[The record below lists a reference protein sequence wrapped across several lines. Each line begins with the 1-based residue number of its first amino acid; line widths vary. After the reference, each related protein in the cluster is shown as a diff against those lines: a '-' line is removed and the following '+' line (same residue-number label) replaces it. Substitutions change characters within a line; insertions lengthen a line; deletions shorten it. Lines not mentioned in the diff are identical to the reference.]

1 MLSERSRRVGTSPT
15 MKVAAEAERMRRQGL
30 DVVDLGAG
38 EPDFATPEHIKAA
51 GRAAID
57 ANQTKY
63 TVNQG
68 LNELRAA
75 IAERYWDDYHVS
87 YGEQEI
93 IVTNG
98 GKQALYNAMLA
109 LFGAGDEVITH
120 APGWATI
127 VEQIKLV
134 DATPV
139 IVRAHAEDGFALRAE
154 SFLEAVTPTTRGIVI
169 NSPCNPT
176 GALITEG
183 EFAKI
188 AEVCAGRGIWMLLD
202 LCYERLIYEAAPH
215 NLPRVVAELARDRA
229 VLCGSASKA
238 YAMTGWRCG
247 WAMGPAHLIAAC
259 NAKQS
264 HSTSN
269 VCSITQH
276 AAVAAMRG
284 PQDCLDE
291 MLHEYRGRRELIWE
305 LMTADRR
312 VRCVKPAGAFYLFLD
327 VSDLL
332 SPDGLRTSGEFARA
346 FLDEQHVAVTAGE
359 AFDAPGFIRISY
371 ATSVDRLREG
381 AARFSRFIGAL
392 ERDGRLAPSGH

>member
-15 MKVAAEAERMRRQGL
+15 MKVAADAERMRRQGL

-38 EPDFATPEHIKAA
+38 EPDFPTPEHIKAA

-57 ANQTKY
+57 ANYTKY

-68 LNELRAA
+68 LNDLRAA
-75 IAERYWDDYHVS
+75 IADRYWDDYHVS
-87 YGEQEI
+87 YGEPEI

-109 LFGAGDEVITH
+109 LFGPGDEVITH
-120 APGWATI
+120 APGWPTI

-139 IVRAHAEDGFALRAE
+139 VVRTHADDGFALRAE
-154 SFLEAVTPTTRGIVI
+154 AFLAAVTPATRGIVI

-176 GALITEG
+176 GALMTEP
-183 EFAKI
+183 ELAKI
-188 AEVCAGRGIWMLLD
+188 AEVCAASGIWLLLD
-202 LCYERLIYEAAPH
+202 LCYERLIYEAFPH

-284 PQDCLDE
+284 PQDCIDV
-291 MLHEYRGRRELIWE
+291 MLCQYRERRDLVFD
-305 LMTADRR
+305 LMAADPRI
-312 VRCVKPAGAFYLFLD
+312 RCVKPAGAFYLFLD

-332 SPDGLRTSGEFARA
+332 SPDGLRTAGDFARA
-346 FLDEQHVAVTAGE
+346 MLEEVHVAVTAGE
-359 AFDAPGFIRISY
+359 AFDAPGFVRISY
-371 ATSVDRLREG
+371 ATSADRLREG
-381 AARFSRFIGAL
+381 AARLGRFISIL
-392 ERDGRLAPSGH
+392 ERDGRLAPIR

>member
-1 MLSERSRRVGTSPT
+1 
-15 MKVAAEAERMRRQGL
+15 MKVAADAERMRRQGL

-38 EPDFATPEHIKAA
+38 EPDFPTPDHIKAA

-57 ANQTKY
+57 ANHTKY

-68 LNELRAA
+68 LNDLRAA
-75 IAERYWDDYHVS
+75 IAERYWEDYHVS
-87 YGEQEI
+87 YGEAEI

-109 LFGAGDEVITH
+109 LFGPGDEVITH
-120 APGWATI
+120 APGWPTI

-139 IVRAHAEDGFALRAE
+139 VVRAHADEGFALRAE
-154 SFLEAVTPTTRGIVI
+154 TFLAAISPSTRGIVI

-176 GALITEG
+176 GALMTEE
-183 EFAKI
+183 EFTKV
-188 AEVCAGRGIWMLLD
+188 AEICAARGIWLLMD
-202 LCYERLIYEAAPH
+202 LCYERLIYEALPH
-215 NLPRVVAELARDRA
+215 NLPKVVATIARDRG

-247 WAMGPAHLIAAC
+247 WAMGPEDLIAAC

-276 AAVAAMRG
+276 AAIAAMRG
-284 PQDCLDE
+284 PQDCIDV
-291 MLHEYRGRRELIWE
+291 MLYHYRERRDLVWD
-305 LMTADRR
+305 LMTADPRI
-312 VRCVKPAGAFYLFLD
+312 RCAKPSGAFYLFLD

-332 SPDGLRTSGEFARA
+332 SPDGLRTSADLARA
-346 FLDEQHVAVTAGE
+346 LLEEVHVAVTAGE
-359 AFDAPGFIRISY
+359 AFDAPGFVRISY
-371 ATSVDRLREG
+371 ATSTDRLREG
-381 AARFSRFIGAL
+381 AARLSRFIGML
-392 ERDGRLAPSGH
+392 ERDGRLAPLGR